1 MVALVC
7 FYSSYSLAYTQQ
19 YNVGDTGPNGGTVTS
34 STVTSVVT
42 NTEVTLNG
50 GFEDTTT
57 TTQWTETVVEEIA
70 TSTTTTQQVSQITA
84 TTTSNFV
91 PTINSA
97 DWSTTGRIKLIG
109 ETQCRTSG
117 SSQTVGADEACTGY
131 MNNTNNSFVAN
142 TNNHNFLSLGGGET
156 QSEMFEMSLDMTVAE
171 IQAGFTL
178 NYGVDVQSHKSN
190 VNVPLC
196 SATNGDCKDVFR
208 ITTKLFSGPAAWDHS
223 GSGLIA
229 EFSESVTLTYQGTQ
243 THSFTGTVGAN
254 NYTEVWGAMEL
265 WGVDA
270 GYHGGYYG
278 PVFSNPF
285 MTLTYDTIT
294 TITQTITQIILSDQT
309 TVYNTSED
317 TVTSVFIG
325 DPTTDTTIPEI
336 DFTEVESF
344 EIAIVNEDTGG
355 GIEMEFSVEVDE
367 TTNVATVEMETTNMD
382 TGIVAID
389 TIVEIDLN
397 LDFGSMDTGPM
408 DVNMPSVE
416 SIEADVGSQI
426 DTAVADAVAEIEID
440 LPDMSTD
447 TTQMADV
454 GPVVEMTPPSDA
466 GPNSEPTVEVEV
478 NTTETSNET
487 NTQETVS
494 ETESTESPEAVEPTS
509 ETVQESSQDVEQ
521 PVEESASEPEGSDSG
536 DTESGEDTSGTET
549 ESDSSDSGDAESS
562 DGESNDSSSRGEKSD
577 GKSGNDSKSKSK
589 SKQKE
594 KKSNSE
600 KKKEDVEK
608 KVAEAKQKIATKIL
622 SVMADTYNAINETTK
637 IALISSLADTKNF
650 QAYLDKQNALPQDWY
665 TSEQVYQDMP
675 QLLDPAS
682 VLYNMAQDKI
692 MDEMI
697 MMQYE

>member
-229 EFSESVTLTYQGTQ
+229 EFSESVTLTYHGTQ

-317 TVTSVFIG
+317 TITSVFIG

-344 EIAIVNEDTGG
+344 EIAIVNDC
-355 GIEMEFSVEVDE
+355 
-367 TTNVATVEMETTNMD
+367 
-382 TGIVAID
+382 
-389 TIVEIDLN
+389 L
-397 LDFGSMDTGPM
+397 L
-408 DVNMPSVE
+408 
-416 SIEADVGSQI
+416 
-426 DTAVADAVAEIEID
+426 
-440 LPDMSTD
+440 
-447 TTQMADV
+447 
-454 GPVVEMTPPSDA
+454 
-466 GPNSEPTVEVEV
+466 
-478 NTTETSNET
+478 
-487 NTQETVS
+487 
-494 ETESTESPEAVEPTS
+494 
-509 ETVQESSQDVEQ
+509 
-521 PVEESASEPEGSDSG
+521 
-536 DTESGEDTSGTET
+536 
-549 ESDSSDSGDAESS
+549 
-562 DGESNDSSSRGEKSD
+562 
-577 GKSGNDSKSKSK
+577 
-589 SKQKE
+589 
-594 KKSNSE
+594 
-600 KKKEDVEK
+600 
-608 KVAEAKQKIATKIL
+608 
-622 SVMADTYNAINETTK
+622 
-637 IALISSLADTKNF
+637 
-650 QAYLDKQNALPQDWY
+650 Y
-665 TSEQVYQDMP
+665 TSPSPRD
-675 QLLDPAS
+675 A
-682 VLYNMAQDKI
+682 
-692 MDEMI
+692 
-697 MMQYE
+697 